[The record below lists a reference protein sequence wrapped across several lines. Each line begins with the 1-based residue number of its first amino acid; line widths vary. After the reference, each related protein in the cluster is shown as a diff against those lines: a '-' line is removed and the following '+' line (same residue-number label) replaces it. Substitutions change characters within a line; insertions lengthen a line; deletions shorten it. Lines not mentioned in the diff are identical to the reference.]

1 MLIKDCKE
9 GDRIRIEVDNIP
21 NGYKI
26 KQAIIATVVNLDSY
40 DMAIIAWKKE
50 DDPGSSTSFSVN
62 YLGEVAKGLDRGFYI
77 EHFRECSLIPLEK
90 ARKIKQSTPFP
101 FLFGCI
107 AAGAVLSKLTKTD
120 TDQVKGSLNEQP
132 QQNHNR

>member
-9 GDRIRIEVDNIP
+9 GDRIRIEIDNIP
-21 NGYKI
+21 SGYGI

-40 DMAIIAWKKE
+40 DMAILAWKKE

-77 EHFRECSLIPLEK
+77 ERFRECSLIPLEE
-90 ARKIKQSTPFP
+90 ARKIKTINAFP

-107 AAGAVLSKLTKTD
+107 AAGAALSQAALSQLTNNTNHAQ
-120 TDQVKGSLNEQP
+120 TKGSLSQ
-132 QQNHNR
+132 